1 MRVGTKRVTLTNFAG
16 MPTNICMEWE
26 LYGKGGKLDF
36 FFNGTRRKIMDF
48 HSNHLLHIIIIRQ

>member
-1 MRVGTKRVTLTNFAG
+1 MAGELCEYIQNENTLTNFAG

-36 FFNGTRRKIMDF
+36 FI
-48 HSNHLLHIIIIRQ
+48 